1 MSILK
6 IEDKKKWLNAFLA
19 LASVIIGFVMM
30 RFCLQ
35 LGEWFDLEAKIP
47 NFTLFI
53 QAIGVLTGLI
63 AFIVAVRHQQLINYL
78 DEVYSEL
85 IKVIWPEQD
94 STIKLTIGI
103 IVGTTIVSGIFVLV
117 DFIFSKLLSLI
128 Y

>member
-6 IEDKKKWLNAFLA
+6 IEDKNKWLNAFLA
-19 LASVIIGFVMM
+19 LASVVIGFVMM
-30 RFCLQ
+30 RFFMQ
-35 LGEWFDLEAKIP
+35 IAEWFDLEAKIS
-47 NFTLFI
+47 NF
-53 QAIGVLTGLI
+53 AIVVQGLGVLSGLI
-63 AFIVAVRHQQLINYL
+63 SFIIAIKHQKLTTYL
-78 DEVYSEL
+78 DEVYTEL

-103 IVGTTIVSGIFVLV
+103 IIGTTVISGIFVLV

>member
-19 LASVIIGFVMM
+19 LASVVIGFVMM
-30 RFCLQ
+30 RLCTQ
-35 LGEWFDLEAKIP
+35 LGDWFDLEAKIP
-47 NFTLFI
+47 NFSLVI
-53 QAIGVLTGLI
+53 QAIGVLVGLTVFI
-63 AFIVAVRHQQLINYL
+63 AAVKHQQLVNYL

-85 IKVIWPEQD
+85 VKVIWPEQD

-103 IVGTTIVSGIFVLV
+103 IVGTTVVSGIFVLV

>member
-30 RFCLQ
+30 RLFMQ
-35 LGEWFDLEAKIP
+35 IGEWFDLEAKVG
-47 NFTLFI
+47 NFALVV
-53 QAIGVLTGLI
+53 QALGVLCGLTT
-63 AFIVAVRHQQLINYL
+63 FIVAVKHQQLMIYL
-78 DEVYSEL
+78 DEVYAEL

-103 IVGTTIVSGIFVLV
+103 IIGTALISGIFVLV

>member
-19 LASVIIGFVMM
+19 LASVIIAFVAM
-30 RFCLQ
+30 RFFAQ
-35 LGEWFDLEAKIP
+35 IAEWFDLEAKIS
-47 NFTLFI
+47 NLTIMFQGL
-53 QAIGVLTGLI
+53 GVLVGLGS
-63 AFIVAVRHQQLINYL
+63 FLFAVRHEQLMTYL
-78 DEVYSEL
+78 DEVYAEL

-103 IVGTTIVSGIFVLV
+103 IIGTVLMSGIFVLV

>member
-19 LASVIIGFVMM
+19 LASVVIGFVMM
-30 RFCLQ
+30 RLCTQ
-35 LGEWFDLEAKIP
+35 LGDWFDLEAKIP
-47 NFTLFI
+47 NFSLVV
-53 QAIGVLTGLI
+53 QAVGVLVGLTV
-63 AFIVAVRHQQLINYL
+63 FIVAVKHQQLMNYL

-85 IKVIWPEQD
+85 VKVIWPEQD

-103 IVGTTIVSGIFVLV
+103 IVGTTVVSGIFVLV